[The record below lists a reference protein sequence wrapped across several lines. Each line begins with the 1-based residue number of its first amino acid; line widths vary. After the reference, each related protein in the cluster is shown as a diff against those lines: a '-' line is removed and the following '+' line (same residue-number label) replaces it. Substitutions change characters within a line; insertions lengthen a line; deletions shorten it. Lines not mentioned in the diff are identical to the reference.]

1 MDVENPR
8 LLVGS
13 KIQSLPEILILPLDA
28 ASKVSIVDPP
38 APTLPD
44 LNVMVPVPLVGG
56 EVNVNAIL
64 VLTPIFVAPAPG
76 LMELNAKETVVK
88 L

>member
-28 ASKVSIVDPP
+28 ASKVSMTEPDV
-38 APTLPD
+38 LPD
-44 LNVMVPVPLVGG
+44 LNVMVPVPLITGPL
-56 EVNVNAIL
+56 NVRVIL
-64 VLTPIFVAPAPG
+64 VVIATLVAALAG
-76 LMELNAKETVVK
+76 SIELGDNGTVVK

>member
-13 KIQSLPEILILPLDA
+13 RIQSLPETLILPLDA
-28 ASKVSIVDPP
+28 ASKVSKIVP
-38 APTLPD
+38 PTLP
-44 LNVMVPVPLVGG
+44 LRSVMVPVPLGG
-56 EVNVNAIL
+56 GALNVRVIL
-64 VLTPIFVAPAPG
+64 VLIATLVAALAG
-76 LMELNAKETVVK
+76 TIELGDNGTVVK

>member
-1 MDVENPR
+1 M
-8 LLVGS
+8 
-13 KIQSLPEILILPLDA
+13 
-28 ASKVSIVDPP
+28 DPP

-64 VLTPIFVAPAPG
+64 VLIATLVAALAG
-76 LMELNAKETVVK
+76 LMERNAKETVVK

>member
-1 MDVENPR
+1 M
-8 LLVGS
+8 
-13 KIQSLPEILILPLDA
+13 
-28 ASKVSIVDPP
+28 DPP